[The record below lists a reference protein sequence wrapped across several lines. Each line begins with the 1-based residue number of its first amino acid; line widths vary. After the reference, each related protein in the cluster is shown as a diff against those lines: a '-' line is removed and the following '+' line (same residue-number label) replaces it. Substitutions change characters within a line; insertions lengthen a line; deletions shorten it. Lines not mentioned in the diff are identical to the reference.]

1 MTLSLVACGT
11 LDAVLAEQRLVL
23 LDVFTPFCPPCQQ
36 LLPALE
42 ELARLHAGRLEVRK
56 LDASE
61 CADEAERLG
70 VSTVPTLVLFRDG
83 EELDRRVGGASRQA
97 LDVWIRSQ
105 LTS

>member
-11 LDAVLAEQRLVL
+11 LDAVVAEQRFVL

-42 ELARLHAGRLEVRK
+42 ELARVHAGRLEVRK

-61 CADEAERLG
+61 CVDEAERLG
-70 VSTVPTLVLFRDG
+70 VSTVPTLVLFKDG
-83 EELDRRVGGASRQA
+83 EEIDRRVGGASRQA
-97 LDVWIRSQ
+97 LDLWVRGRLES
-105 LTS
+105 